1 MKLSVLVQSYNHQD
15 YITQALESVL
25 SQRTSFGWEVV
36 VGDDCS
42 TDGTRRILE
51 GFKARYPDRLSLLL
65 PATNLG
71 SGGRT
76 LSRLLLEGARGQY
89 VACLDGDDYW
99 LGVDKLERQVR
110 FLDDHPDCSMCW
122 HRAYNLYPDQS
133 LTPYENNF
141 DYDHQKS
148 YYSLSDVIFQNF
160 IPTASIVFR
169 NGLVTL
175 PPTFTTVPA
184 ADWFYNALLAE
195 RGPLAFLNEV
205 WSVRRVHAGGLISMK
220 SPEAKLQFN
229 IDCVHMIDTHFHNA
243 YRTEAKAR
251 LAYLHRELAI
261 RLRDSGQRWK
271 AAVQAAKSLVA
282 SPADSRWP
290 RVDTL
295 AMIVGNSVAPSVDL
309 RLRRFDRNREGR

>member
-1 MKLSVLVQSYNHQD
+1 
-15 YITQALESVL
+15 
-25 SQRTSFGWEVV
+25 
-36 VGDDCS
+36 
-42 TDGTRRILE
+42 
-51 GFKARYPDRLSLLL
+51 
-65 PATNLG
+65 
-71 SGGRT
+71 
-76 LSRLLLEGARGQY
+76 
-89 VACLDGDDYW
+89 
-99 LGVDKLERQVR
+99 
-110 FLDDHPDCSMCW
+110 MCW
-122 HRAYNLYPDQS
+122 HRAYNLYPGQG

-141 DYDHQKS
+141 DYDLQKT
-148 YYSLSDVIFQNF
+148 YYSLRDVIFQNF

-175 PPTFTTVPA
+175 PPAFATVPA

-229 IDCVHMIDTHFHNA
+229 IDCVRMIDAHFKNV

-261 RLRDSGQRWK
+261 RLREIGQPWRG
-271 AAVQAAKSLVA
+271 AVQAARSLAA

-295 AMIVGNSVAPSVDL
+295 AMIIGNTMAPSVDL
-309 RLRRFDRNREGR
+309 TLRWLDRYEAGR